1 MNLTELKQDFYK
13 RFNASDN
20 FLHFTSN
27 GIFCTL
33 LGCTETEYTPALG
46 CTLSMGVKM
55 FSRRLD
61 GRLIS
66 LQENKSNKSFSYIFG
81 SSSENLH
88 GDGREYVSLFRRLE
102 PLGLSGTQV
111 LFEYSVPE
119 FLPRREIFFL
129 TLVQALE
136 KSSDIELEPLNTA
149 ALASL
154 DGKLNIYL
162 GILYSKKGYCTL
174 VSSGTPKNFPLP
186 LTGYKILSV
195 HCTQRQRTRSKQI
208 NYAFE
213 HVRRLFPH
221 ITSIADITPEMLT
234 MTAPNIKS
242 RQALR
247 YMCHLADENTRIKTA
262 YEALKHCNSN
272 ELFRQMK
279 LSQASMERYWD
290 LDNEHIFLANCCKPL
305 EGVKAVRA
313 WENGIAVIADENMI
327 DHIINIVRHEFENN
341 IGYQPSFC
349 VSDII

>member
-33 LGCTETEYTPALG
+33 LGCTETEYTPSLG

-55 FSRRLD
+55 FSRRLE
-61 GRLIS
+61 GGLIS
-66 LQENKSNKSFSYIFG
+66 LQENKSNKCFSYIFG
-81 SSSENLH
+81 SNTENLR
-88 GDGREYVSLFRRLE
+88 GDGNEYVNLFRRLE
-102 PLGLSGTQV
+102 PLGLKGTQV

-119 FLPRREIFFL
+119 FLPRSEIFFL
-129 TLVQALE
+129 TLTQALE
-136 KSSDIELEPLNTA
+136 KSSGIELEPLNTA
-149 ALASL
+149 ALASP
-154 DGKLNIYL
+154 DGRLNTYL

-186 LTGYKILSV
+186 LTGCKILSV

-221 ITSIADITPEMLT
+221 IASISDITPEMLT
-234 MTAPNIKS
+234 MAAPNIKS

-247 YMCHLADENTRIKTA
+247 YMCHLTDENIRIETA
-262 YEALKHCNSN
+262 CAALKHCNSN
-272 ELFRQMK
+272 ELFRQIK

-305 EGVKAVRA
+305 EGIKAVRS
-313 WENGIAVIADENMI
+313 WENGIVVIADENMI
-327 DHIINIVRHEFENN
+327 DHIINIVRSEFVNN

-349 VSDII
+349 ISDII